1 MYTAYTCSFFILP
14 KPFLH
19 MYVYNVYVPLM
30 YIALNVHIVGDLK
43 SFFTDVVLPRTSG
56 SPSLRTK
63 RTGSTGSNKGSRARS
78 QSERHY
84 PPDHRED
91 CEPITTCCCVYLSVC
106 VLPLLGNSLSLS
118 LSVHCRW
125 GGRSDGHIRP
135 SGQRDNA
142 TAEVWK
148 APRWTKHRSRS
159 VGIAQ
164 SLIMRFIIY
173 NCCIVVWEG

>member
-1 MYTAYTCSFFILP
+1 
-14 KPFLH
+14 
-19 MYVYNVYVPLM
+19 M
-30 YIALNVHIVGDLK
+30 YIVLNVHIVGDLK

-56 SPSLRTK
+56 SPSLSGMRTK

-84 PPDHRED
+84 PPDHRGD
-91 CEPITTCCCVYLSVC
+91 CEPITTCCSCDLSCDLSCETVSPSQRVVC
-106 VLPLLGNSLSLS
+106 VFECLCSTSTWKLSLS

-125 GGRSDGHIRP
+125 GGRSDGHFRP
-135 SGQRDNA
+135 SGQRDDA
-142 TAEVWK
+142 TAEVWQ

-164 SLIMRFIIY
+164 SLIMWLCY
-173 NCCIVVWEG
+173 LQLLYCGLGGVKCT